1 MCMRICVYIYLCVY
15 GVHNS
20 VCVCARLCVYMVL
33 NYSEGNA
40 ADGALGDLY
49 ERINTHASGTSDVCV
64 EHCACLR
71 LARIIYIH
79 RVRPYIW

>member
-1 MCMRICVYIYLCVY
+1 
-15 GVHNS
+15 
-20 VCVCARLCVYMVL
+20 MVL